1 MQAEKI
7 ESGLWRWTAPHPEWR
22 TEKGG
27 PGGWERDV
35 ACVYYEAPEDS
46 PEGILLIDPLA
57 PPAGT
62 SEAAAF
68 WKALDRDVA
77 RRGRAVAILLTGS
90 YHQRCAAEIRERYRR
105 GAGASI
111 WAPEEARP
119 RLSFAPDRLF
129 RSGEP
134 LPGGLRGHEIP
145 GPEIPEVAYEIPA
158 RRALVL
164 ADALIGAGGGR
175 VRLAPRSWAEPTPE
189 GRDRYA
195 GPYFESVRRL
205 GDLPVEIL
213 LVSHGEPVLRRGRA
227 AIREAIESAPWG
239 EG

>member
-22 TEKGG
+22 PEQGG

-35 ACVYYEAPEDS
+35 ACVYYEAPAGS
-46 PEGILLIDPLA
+46 PEGVLLIDPLA
-57 PPAGT
+57 PPAET
-62 SEAAAF
+62 PEAAAF
-68 WKALDRDVA
+68 WEALDRDVE
-77 RRGRAVAILLTGS
+77 RRGRPVAILLTGS
-90 YHQRCAAEIRERYRR
+90 YHQRSASEIRERYRR

-111 WAPEEARP
+111 WAPEGTGA
-119 RLSFAPDRLF
+119 RLSLAPDRLF
-129 RSGEP
+129 RSGDA

-145 GPEIPEVAYEIPA
+145 GPEIPEVAYEIPE

-164 ADALIGAGGGR
+164 ADALIGAGGGC

-189 GRDRYA
+189 GRARYA
-195 GPYFESVRRL
+195 GPYVESVRRL

-213 LVSHGEPVLRRGRA
+213 LVAHGAPVLRRGQA
-227 AIREAIESAPWG
+227 AIREAIGAAPWG
-239 EG
+239 DR